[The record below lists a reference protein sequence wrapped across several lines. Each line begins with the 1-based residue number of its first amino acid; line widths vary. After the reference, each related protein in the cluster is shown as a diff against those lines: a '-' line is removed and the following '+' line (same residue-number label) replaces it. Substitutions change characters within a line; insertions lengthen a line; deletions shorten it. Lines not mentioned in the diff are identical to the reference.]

1 MYTNDPNGIRSSL
14 HYKHAGVVQSIKTV
28 SRKGSADVAKLAF
41 DYASKHGHNRITV
54 LHKANVMRLS
64 DGMFMK
70 ACREVSA
77 CYPDVEYNEE
87 KLDSF
92 CLNVTT
98 NPGRYDVLLT
108 TSLYG
113 ALAGSVC
120 GTMSGGLVT
129 VPTVAYGPK
138 ASVFSTMS
146 DYGYSNDGGAAKK
159 MVCGREQIINP
170 TGIIRAAAWMLDHAG
185 MVVAGRCIAAAV
197 DNTIRHGIRTQDM
210 GGDASCLQFTEA
222 VIKNLKELMPNGCDE
237 CGRSSWQPEIFK
249 KSSNENQ
256 NVSNPPKAH

>member
-1 MYTNDPNGIRSSL
+1 
-14 HYKHAGVVQSIKTV
+14 
-28 SRKGSADVAKLAF
+28 VAKLAF
-41 DYASKHGHNRITV
+41 DYASKHGHSRITV

-64 DGMFMK
+64 DGMFMN

-92 CLNVTT
+92 CLQVTS

-113 ALAGSVC
+113 AFAGSVC
-120 GTMSGGLVT
+120 GTMSGGLAT
-129 VPTVAYGPK
+129 VPTVAYGPS

-146 DYGYSNDGGAAKK
+146 DYGYSNYCHRDGSRTVKK
-159 MVCGREQIINP
+159 MVCGQEPIINP

-185 MVVAGRCIAAAV
+185 MAVAGRCIAEAV
-197 DNTIRHGIRTQDM
+197 DNTIRNGIRTQDM
-210 GGDASCLQFTEA
+210 GGDASCSQFTDA
-222 VIKNLKELMPNGCDE
+222 IIKNLKDIMPCGGEE
-237 CGRSSWQPEIFK
+237 CPQPG
-249 KSSNENQ
+249 SQ
-256 NVSNPPKAH
+256 T

>member
-1 MYTNDPNGIRSSL
+1 
-14 HYKHAGVVQSIKTV
+14 
-28 SRKGSADVAKLAF
+28 
-41 DYASKHGHNRITV
+41 
-54 LHKANVMRLS
+54 
-64 DGMFMK
+64 MK

-113 ALAGSVC
+113 AFAGSVC

-138 ASVFSTMS
+138 ASVFSNMS
-146 DYGYSNDGGAAKK
+146 DYGYSNFGHGDDGRAINK
-159 MVCGREQIINP
+159 MVCGHEQIINP

-185 MVVAGRCIAAAV
+185 MVVTGRCIAAAV
-197 DNTIRHGIRTQDM
+197 ENTIRHGIRTQDM
-210 GGDASCLQFTEA
+210 GGDASCSQFTDA
-222 VIKNLKELMPNGCDE
+222 IIKNLKDLMPSGCEE
-237 CGRSSWQPEIFK
+237 CSQSSWQPEICK
-249 KSSNENQ
+249 RLPEESQK
-256 NVSNPPKAH
+256 VSDPPKAHQ